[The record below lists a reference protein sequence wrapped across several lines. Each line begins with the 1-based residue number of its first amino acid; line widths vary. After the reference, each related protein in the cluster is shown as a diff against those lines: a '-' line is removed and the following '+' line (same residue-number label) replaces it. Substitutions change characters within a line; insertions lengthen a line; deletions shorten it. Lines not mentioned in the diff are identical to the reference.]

1 MLKKGRRTN
10 PRATE
15 LGKVTGDRKNKNLKL
30 KTKIKTEKNR
40 KKQIK
45 SKEAY
50 DLAMKEIDMM
60 MQRGESN
67 LSEKE
72 IVRLRILAEAA
83 ERYEDTHDP
92 LPLPGSLPEI
102 IRMRI
107 YQMQLSQGFTA
118 QLLGVSDA
126 KFSLIMNGKQKPDVY
141 FIKAVHEKLRVDA
154 NQILRAL

>member
-15 LGKVTGDRKNKNLKL
+15 LGKVTGERKNKNLKL

-102 IRMRI
+102 I
-107 YQMQLSQGFTA
+107 